1 MGDTSFQRW
10 ASPVQEV
17 EGERIVI
24 INRRLRS
31 NGQYVL
37 ALNALSS
44 NGLYTTANYMLD
56 ESIAVPIDV

>member
-24 INRRLRS
+24 INRRLS
-31 NGQYVL
+31 SSGEYVL
-37 ALNALSS
+37 ALNAVSS
-44 NGLYTTANYMLD
+44 NGLYTTANYVLD
-56 ESIAVPIDV
+56 ESIAIPINI